1 MTLPIEFPSPPRQI
15 LIIKPSSLGDV
26 VHTLP
31 VLRLLRRRF
40 PESHIAWLVAPHCA
54 GLLQNHPDLNEVILF
69 DRRRFGSAWHNPKA
83 LLSLY
88 QFHRDLRRHQFD
100 LTIDLQGLFR
110 SGWLSWQ
117 TGAPIRLG
125 LANARELGWM
135 FYTHRVPIE
144 TTEIHAVDRY
154 LKLAA
159 AVGCATE
166 PVEFHFTVTDA
177 DRAYVKDLIG
187 DADRRYAVLLPGANW
202 PTKRWPAERFAELVG
217 PLSARF
223 GLQSVVAGGSDAAEL
238 APRISQ
244 ALNLTNRT
252 TVPQL
257 VALLESADLVIANDS
272 GPMHIAAALN
282 RPLVA
287 VFGPTNPVRTG
298 PYAHAECVVRAMDK
312 SVDECAPC
320 YQKNCKH
327 NRCLRQ
333 LHIEPVLRA
342 IHRQL
347 GIRG

>member
-1 MTLPIEFPSPPRQI
+1 M
-15 LIIKPSSLGDV
+15 
-26 VHTLP
+26 
-31 VLRLLRRRF
+31 
-40 PESHIAWLVAPHCA
+40 
-54 GLLQNHPDLNEVILF
+54 
-69 DRRRFGSAWHNPKA
+69 
-83 LLSLY
+83 
-88 QFHRDLRRHQFD
+88 
-100 LTIDLQGLFR
+100 
-110 SGWLSWQ
+110 
-117 TGAPIRLG
+117 
-125 LANARELGWM
+125 
-135 FYTHRVPIE
+135 
-144 TTEIHAVDRY
+144 
-154 LKLAA
+154 
-159 AVGCATE
+159 
-166 PVEFHFTVTDA
+166 
-177 DRAYVKDLIG
+177 
-187 DADRRYAVLLPGANW
+187 LLPGANW
-202 PTKRWPAERFAELVG
+202 PTKRWPAERFAELVE
-217 PLSARF
+217 PLSDRF

-238 APRISQ
+238 APRISH

-312 SVDECAPC
+312 PVDECAPC

-347 GIRG
+347 GIR